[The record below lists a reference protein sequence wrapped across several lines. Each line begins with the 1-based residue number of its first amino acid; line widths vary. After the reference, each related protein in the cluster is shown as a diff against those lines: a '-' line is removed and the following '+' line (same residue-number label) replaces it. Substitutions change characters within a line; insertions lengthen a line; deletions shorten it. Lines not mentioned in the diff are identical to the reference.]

1 MDYQNLVN
9 CYKAL
14 ESTTKRL
21 EKTEILSNFLKK
33 IKIQELKN
41 ITHLLQGTIFPDYDE
56 RKLGISSRLI
66 LKALS
71 NSTGT
76 PQEKIEKEWAKK
88 GDLGI
93 IAESLTKTKKQT
105 TLTTKKITTELITN
119 NLTKLS
125 TLEGEG
131 TINRKIQLITELLTS
146 STPEQAKYIT
156 RTILSDLRIG
166 VSYGV
171 IRDSIAKAFDKEVKE
186 IEQAYNVIAD
196 YGEVAV
202 KAKNNKLKDIKLRP
216 GTPTKVMLA
225 LLANNI
231 EECFEALGKT
241 LQLEYK
247 LDGFR
252 IIAHKYNKKISL
264 FTRRLENVTSRFPE
278 LIDHIDKNIKGK
290 NFIIDCEAVGFDRKT
305 KKYLPFQS
313 ISQRIKRKHNIEQM
327 SKQFPVE
334 LDVFDILYYNNK
346 SLFEKPLKERRAL
359 LEKIIKQTPRK
370 ITLTK
375 KLVTSNKSKA
385 MKFFKQA
392 LKDGEEGVIIK
403 KLDSKYK
410 PGRYVGGWLKLK
422 SILEPLDLVIT
433 KAEYG
438 TGKRAGWI
446 TSYTLS
452 CQHNEEFLEIGKVS
466 TGVKEKS
473 EGLTYKEMTKLL
485 KPLILKQKAKELEI
499 KPKII
504 LEVAYEEIQK
514 SPKYSSGFALRF
526 PRVLRRRDIE
536 KSLEEIN
543 DLNLIK
549 KIYNTQK
556 RGK

>member
-264 FTRRLENVTSRFPE
+264 FTRRLENVTS
-278 LIDHIDKNIKGK
+278 
-290 NFIIDCEAVGFDRKT
+290 
-305 KKYLPFQS
+305 
-313 ISQRIKRKHNIEQM
+313 
-327 SKQFPVE
+327 
-334 LDVFDILYYNNK
+334 
-346 SLFEKPLKERRAL
+346 
-359 LEKIIKQTPRK
+359 
-370 ITLTK
+370 
-375 KLVTSNKSKA
+375 
-385 MKFFKQA
+385 
-392 LKDGEEGVIIK
+392 
-403 KLDSKYK
+403 
-410 PGRYVGGWLKLK
+410 
-422 SILEPLDLVIT
+422 
-433 KAEYG
+433 
-438 TGKRAGWI
+438 
-446 TSYTLS
+446 
-452 CQHNEEFLEIGKVS
+452 
-466 TGVKEKS
+466 
-473 EGLTYKEMTKLL
+473 
-485 KPLILKQKAKELEI
+485 
-499 KPKII
+499 
-504 LEVAYEEIQK
+504 
-514 SPKYSSGFALRF
+514 
-526 PRVLRRRDIE
+526 
-536 KSLEEIN
+536 
-543 DLNLIK
+543 
-549 KIYNTQK
+549 
-556 RGK
+556 